1 MYFTAIPL
9 HQYDCLNC
17 KAIYVQCGDDFFN
30 ADGSIEDGL
39 LLSLPNCR
47 CDYLDNIL
55 LEHNLIFGVN
65 FVWGSDEHDV
75 YVNICLIQK
84 WCSCCEMLRVG
95 KWQIC

>member
-1 MYFTAIPL
+1 MI
-9 HQYDCLNC
+9 
-17 KAIYVQCGDDFFN
+17 FN
-30 ADGSIEDGL
+30 ADGIEDGL

-47 CDYLDNIL
+47 CDYLGNIL
-55 LEHNLIFGVN
+55 LEHNLILGVY

-95 KWQIC
+95 KWLAKSSQHGDTTANKKMRLVN